1 MTGDI
6 QIERGNEP
14 IQYNQPWQF
23 DWENTHILVA
33 AGHGLYRRL

>member
-1 MTGDI
+1 MTGNI
-6 QIERGNEP
+6 QIKRGDKL

-23 DWENTHILVA
+23 DWENTLILVA